1 MKTRTAAREQ
11 LPVPNPAVDIPS
23 LPGRKIVLTGALPGL
38 TREQAKEM
46 IEAAGGKVQTN
57 VGKDTD
63 LLVCGG
69 VPTSALAEG
78 QTLTAKQ
85 KKVVEYGV
93 EMMTG
98 DDFLAILLDAQP

>member
-23 LPGRKIVLTGALPGL
+23 LPGRNIVLTGALPGL

-69 VPTSALAEG
+69 VLAEG